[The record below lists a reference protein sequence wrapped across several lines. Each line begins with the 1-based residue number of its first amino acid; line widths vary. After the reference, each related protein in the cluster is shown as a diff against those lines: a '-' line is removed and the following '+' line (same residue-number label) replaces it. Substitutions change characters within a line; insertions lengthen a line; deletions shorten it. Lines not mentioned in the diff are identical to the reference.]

1 MTTEPET
8 TKKLRILV
16 VEDDLSILTGVSM
29 SLRFEGYDVLQAQDG
44 RSGLQK
50 AIDEN
55 PDLLVLDLMMPQM
68 NGYEVLEELRQR
80 GNQTPIVVLSAKGL
94 ERDRIVGLNLGADDY
109 VVKPFSLD
117 ELLARIRA
125 VMRRRYP
132 TTVESTVRFSD
143 TVVDLRA
150 KTVSKGGTPVELTAQ
165 EFKLLAHFV
174 GHIGRTFSRD
184 ELLAGAWG
192 YGYEGTARTVDNFIS
207 QLRQKFEVD
216 ADDPKHFKTVR
227 GLGYRFDLA

>member
-1 MTTEPET
+1 MTSEPPAE
-8 TKKLRILV
+8 KKLRILV

-29 SLRFEGYDVLQAQDG
+29 SLRFEGYEVLQAQDG

-80 GNQTPIVVLSAKGL
+80 GNQTPVVVLSAKGL

-132 TTVESTVRFSD
+132 TTVEATVRFTD

-150 KTVSKGGTPVELTAQ
+150 KTVTKAGAPVELTAQ

-174 GHIGRTFSRD
+174 SHIGRTFSRD

-227 GLGYRFDLA
+227 GLGYRFDLT

>member
-1 MTTEPET
+1 MTS
-8 TKKLRILV
+8 KDSKLRVLI

-29 SLRFEGYDVLQAQDG
+29 SLRYEGYDVLQAQDG
-44 RSGLQK
+44 RTGLQK
-50 AIDEN
+50 AIDER
-55 PDLLVLDLMMPQM
+55 PDLIVLDLMMPQM
-68 NGYEVLEELRQR
+68 NGYEMLGELRQR
-80 GNQTPIVVLSAKGL
+80 GLHTPVVMLSAKGL
-94 ERDRIVGLNLGADDY
+94 EADRIAGLNLGADDY

-125 VMRRRYP
+125 VLRRRNP
-132 TTVESTVRFSD
+132 IVDDTAAVRFAA

-150 KTVSKGGTPVELTAQ
+150 KTVNRNGKPVELTAQ

-174 GHIGRTFSRD
+174 THVGRTFTRD

-207 QLRQKFEVD
+207 QLRQKFEPD
-216 ADDPKHFKTVR
+216 PDDPQHFKTVR
-227 GLGYRFDLA
+227 GLGYRFDL

>member
-1 MTTEPET
+1 MSDSSAE
-8 TKKLRILV
+8 KKLRILV

-44 RSGLQK
+44 RTGLQK
-50 AIDEN
+50 TIDEN

-68 NGYEVLEELRQR
+68 NGYEVLEELRNR

-125 VMRRRYP
+125 VLRRRYP
-132 TTVESTVRFSD
+132 VQAEALVKFAD

-150 KTVSKGGTPVELTAQ
+150 KTVAKGGSPVELTAQ

-174 GHIGRTFSRD
+174 GHVGRTFSRD
-184 ELLAGAWG
+184 ELLASAWG

-207 QLRQKFEVD
+207 QLRQKFELD

-227 GLGYRFDLA
+227 GLGYRFDL